1 MAKKAGGHFAKRRQ
15 LRGLHRVKVVLVT
28 GATGFIG
35 RYVVTALED
44 ESRKSGFELH
54 AMSRRAPDGT
64 GDKSPGQTVWHKA
77 DLLSPGSDQ
86 IVKLIG
92 ATHLLH
98 LAWVTERGTY
108 WTSEEN
114 FDWVVASERLLRSF
128 RDGGGERFVGVGTCS
143 EYAPS
148 LVPYAEMATPLAPWS
163 LYGASK
169 AALSF
174 LAPAVLGENL
184 SATWARLFY
193 LYGPGEPEG
202 RLVPTLLA
210 TAAAGSTLRAHA
222 EHVRDYLHVSDAAR
236 ALLTLLQAEMVGPVN
251 VGSGCGVTVAGL
263 ASAAGEASGGN
274 VQLLRPE
281 PNPTRFS
288 EAPPFVVADTGRLAS
303 LGWMPLTRLSDG
315 LRELAQLR
323 QS

>member
-1 MAKKAGGHFAKRRQ
+1 
-15 LRGLHRVKVVLVT
+15 VKLVLVT

-35 RYVVTALED
+35 RYVLAALEEASD
-44 ESRKSGFELH
+44 SSGFELH
-54 AMSRRAPDGT
+54 ALSRRAPDSP
-64 GDKSPGQTVWHKA
+64 DEKSPGNAVWHRT
-77 DLLSPGSDQ
+77 DLLSPGSDR
-86 IVKLIG
+86 IVKQIG

-114 FDWVVASERLLRSF
+114 FAWLVASERLLRSF

-169 AALSF
+169 AALSL
-174 LAPAVLGENL
+174 LAPAVLGPTL
-184 SATWARLFY
+184 STAWARLFY

-210 TAAAGSTLRAHA
+210 AAAAGSTLRAHA
-222 EHVRDYLHVSDAAR
+222 DHVRDYLHVSDAAR
-236 ALLTLLQAEMVGPVN
+236 ALLTLLQADMAGPVN
-251 VGSGCGVTVAGL
+251 VGSGRGVTVAEL
-263 ASAAGEASGGN
+263 ARAAGDATGGN
-274 VQLLRPE
+274 VGLLSPE
-281 PNPTRFS
+281 PTPTRFS
-288 EAPPFVVADTGRLAS
+288 AAPPFVVADTSRLAS
-303 LGWMPLTRLSDG
+303 LGWTPMTRLSDG
-315 LRELAQLR
+315 LGELAELR
-323 QS
+323 EG

>member
-1 MAKKAGGHFAKRRQ
+1 
-15 LRGLHRVKVVLVT
+15 VKLVLVT

-35 RYVVTALED
+35 RHVVTALEQ
-44 ESRKSGFELH
+44 ESKNSGFELH
-54 AMSRRAPDGT
+54 AISRRAPDGAD
-64 GDKSPGQTVWHKA
+64 DKSPSHTVWHRA
-77 DLLSPGSDQ
+77 DLLSPASDC
-86 IVKLIG
+86 IVKQIR

-98 LAWVTERGTY
+98 LAWVTERSTY

-128 RDGGGERFVGVGTCS
+128 RDGGGQRFVGVGTCS

-174 LAPAVLGENL
+174 LAPAVLGPNL
-184 SATWARLFY
+184 SSAWARLFY
-193 LYGPGEPEG
+193 LYGPGEPVG

-222 EHVRDYLHVSDAAR
+222 DHVRDFLHVSDAAR
-236 ALLTLLQAEMVGPVN
+236 ALLTLLQADIAGPVN
-251 VGSGCGVTVAGL
+251 VGSGHGVTVGGL
-263 ASAAGEASGGN
+263 ARAAGDASGGN
-274 VQLLRPE
+274 VELLSPE
-281 PNPTRFS
+281 PTPTRFS
-288 EAPPFVVADTGRLAS
+288 AAPPFVVADTRRLTS
-303 LGWMPLTRLSDG
+303 LGWAPLTCLSDG

-323 QS
+323 QG